1 MTWAPCKLNLERAWE
16 RVFNAINLVNNT
28 LKRDFGRFVVQGVWR
43 AWRAEKRI
51 CEYAVYKGGGVDMHA
66 ELDGVDK

>member
-28 LKRDFGRFVVQGVWR
+28 LKKALGALLSRGLEGL
-43 AWRAEKRI
+43 EGGKRI
-51 CEYAVYKGGGVDMHA
+51 CV
-66 ELDGVDK
+66 LL